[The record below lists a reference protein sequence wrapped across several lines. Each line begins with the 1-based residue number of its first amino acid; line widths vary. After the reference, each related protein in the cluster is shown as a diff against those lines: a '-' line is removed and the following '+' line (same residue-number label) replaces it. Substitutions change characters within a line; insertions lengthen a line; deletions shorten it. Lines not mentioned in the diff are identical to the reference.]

1 MYNAKWSIFYT
12 LKWSIMKLNQLHTCI
27 IHTNVSFSLE
37 LTRWYPAIQFIA
49 VQRTNICTKVL
60 QRFVY
65 SEERCTFFKGR
76 KMNHCCLCVCF
87 ATMRLLFNMSI
98 VFLQRCTIIARPI
111 SLNDYTKYV
120 DFKIIFFYIV
130 GLGFYGMKCPKIS
143 GLGRHE
149 YHVTF

>member
-65 SEERCTFFKGR
+65 SEEWCTFFKGR

-111 SLNDYTKYV
+111 SLNLPCFATS
-120 DFKIIFFYIV
+120 IYIYPV
-130 GLGFYGMKCPKIS
+130 KASLIQTTIQQYSFIAW
-143 GLGRHE
+143 
-149 YHVTF
+149 